1 VEGDKLEVYRSPEV
15 AARYD
20 ERWRGA
26 RGRRRDERK
35 RRAIEAAL
43 GRFAGARTV
52 LDVPCGTGRFA
63 AMLRA
68 RGLGYAGA
76 DASGAMLGVARA
88 KAGGAAWIRA
98 DLSRLP
104 FADRSF
110 DVALCVRLMHLVRER
125 ELRLR
130 FLRELAR
137 VARLGVIV
145 DYRQDR
151 AVRVWIDR
159 ARARLGLRE
168 REPGALPLEEIEAE
182 LAEAGMDVRA
192 FVPVRRV
199 PYSSA
204 KVVVAAGVR

>member
-1 VEGDKLEVYRSPEV
+1 VERDKLEVYRSPQV

-35 RRAIEAAL
+35 RRAVAAAL
-43 GRFAGARTV
+43 ERFAGARTV

-63 AMLRA
+63 ALLRE

-76 DASGAMLGVARA
+76 DASLAMLEAARA
-88 KAGGAAWIRA
+88 KAAGAAWIQA
-98 DLSRLP
+98 DLARLP
-104 FADRSF
+104 FANRSF
-110 DVALCVRLMHLVRER
+110 DVALCVRLMHLVRDR
-125 ELRLR
+125 DARLR

-137 VARLGVIV
+137 VARLGVVV

-151 AVRVWIDR
+151 AARVWLDR

-182 LAEAGMDVRA
+182 LAEAGLAVRA

-199 PYSSA
+199 PYLSA
-204 KVVVAAGVR
+204 KVVVAAGVG